1 MTHFFIL
8 TRQALIRKPRKNEFS
23 PTIYLF
29 LRRMTR
35 MAFATASSVTPT
47 SEKTASHMVA
57 IPNAPRMRKIAF
69 TPKAKPMFCHT
80 IRRVRFAIESLLLFL
95 TADLSSARCLRLL
108 PRRLSQGLPSQP
120 LYLRVQAPAYH

>member
-8 TRQALIRKPRKNEFS
+8 TRQAPIRKPRKNEFS

-29 LRRMTR
+29 SRRMTR
-35 MAFATASSVTPT
+35 IAFATASSVTPT

-69 TPKAKPMFCHT
+69 TPKAKPCFAT
-80 IRRVRFAIESLLLFL
+80 RFAVSVSQSESLLLFL